1 MLNCGSTVIDS
12 ARLDTVLDPMVVR
25 CGELFLKGTGGAE
38 DREKV
43 WDLLNTNTHAVAMF
57 FDSLVVDEKAPIF
70 NYGHTFD
77 MKLDFDQRVFSRRS

>member
-25 CGELFLKGTGGAE
+25 CGELFLKGAGGAE